1 MKIAVTGAT
10 GFIGGALVGRLQR
23 DGHTVYVLGRR
34 PPEMGNVEF
43 VRWDVQSEPAGLESV
58 EAVLHLAGEK
68 ISQRW
73 TSEAKRR
80 IRESRTVGT
89 RNLVSGIGKLQ
100 SKPRTLISVS
110 GISYYGDRSDDIL
123 TETTPSGE
131 GFLAEVCIAWEREAL
146 NAEQFGL
153 RVVTPR
159 IGMVLGRG
167 GALKKMLPPFR
178 MGVGGPL
185 GSGKQWMSWI
195 HLDDLVELFVFL
207 LSHESVR
214 GPVNAVAPNPVR
226 NSEFTRALAAAVHRP
241 AIIPVPK
248 FGLKLLFGEM
258 ADVVMESQRVVPAV
272 AQAAGFQ
279 FRYRDI
285 GDALRA
291 SVYY

>member
-1 MKIAVTGAT
+1 
-10 GFIGGALVGRLQR
+10 
-23 DGHTVYVLGRR
+23 
-34 PPEMGNVEF
+34 
-43 VRWDVQSEPAGLESV
+43 
-58 EAVLHLAGEK
+58 
-68 ISQRW
+68 
-73 TSEAKRR
+73 
-80 IRESRTVGT
+80 
-89 RNLVSGIGKLQ
+89 
-100 SKPRTLISVS
+100 
-110 GISYYGDRSDDIL
+110 
-123 TETTPSGE
+123 
-131 GFLAEVCIAWEREAL
+131 
-146 NAEQFGL
+146 
-153 RVVTPR
+153 
-159 IGMVLGRG
+159 MVLGCG